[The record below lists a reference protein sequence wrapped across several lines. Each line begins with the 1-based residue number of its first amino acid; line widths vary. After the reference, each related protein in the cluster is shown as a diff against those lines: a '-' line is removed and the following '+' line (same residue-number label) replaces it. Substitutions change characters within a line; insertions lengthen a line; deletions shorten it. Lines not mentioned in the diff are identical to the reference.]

1 VKNEYAMMTKAEKTK
16 QYIIEKTAPVF
27 NRKGFAGTSIND
39 MIEATGLTKG
49 SIYGNFENKDEV
61 ALAAFDYN
69 FGMVSSMIRTKMA
82 AKPHSIDKLKVY
94 ITVFSDFVNLPM
106 LHGGCPVLNTSVE
119 SDDTHGQLRAKA
131 VGAIEN
137 WYKNI
142 EDIIKEGIDKGQ
154 IKQGTNAKD
163 FAGAFIALIE
173 GGIML
178 AKVTGKMHGLK
189 AAAKHGEKML
199 TDIAT

>member
-1 VKNEYAMMTKAEKTK
+1 MMSKAEKTR

-39 MIEATGLTKG
+39 IMEATGLTKG
-49 SIYGNFENKDEV
+49 SIYGNFESKDEV

-69 FGMVSSMIRTKMA
+69 YGSISSLIKTKTA
-82 AKPHSIDKLKVY
+82 AKPHSVDKLKVY
-94 ITVFSDFVNLPM
+94 LSVFSDFVNLPA
-106 LHGGCPVLNTSVE
+106 LHGGCPVLNTAIE

-137 WYKNI
+137 WYAHLEK
-142 EDIIKEGIDKGQ
+142 IIADGVEAGQ

-163 FAGAFIALIE
+163 FSGAFIALIE
-173 GGIML
+173 GGVML
-178 AKVTGKMHGLK
+178 AKVTGKMQGLK
-189 AAAKHGEKML
+189 AAVKQGEKMIQ
-199 TDIAT
+199 DITT

>member
-1 VKNEYAMMTKAEKTK
+1 MMTKAEKTK
-16 QYIIEKTAPVF
+16 QYIIEKTAPIF
-27 NRKGFAGTSIND
+27 NRKGFAGTSMND
-39 MIEATGLTKG
+39 IIEATGLTKG
-49 SIYGNFENKDEV
+49 SIYGNFDSKDDV

-69 FGMVSSMIRTKMA
+69 FGAVSSMIRIRMA
-82 AKPHSIDKLKVY
+82 AKPHSVDKLKVY
-94 ITVFSDFVNLPM
+94 LTVFSDFVNLPL
-106 LHGGCPVLNTSVE
+106 LHGGCPVLNTAIE

-142 EDIIKEGIDKGQ
+142 EDVIKHGVDMGQ

-173 GGIML
+173 GGMML

-189 AAAKHGEKML
+189 AAVKQGEKMIG
-199 TDIAT
+199 DITA

>member
-1 VKNEYAMMTKAEKTK
+1 MISKAEKTK
-16 QYIIEKTAPVF
+16 QFIIEKTAPIF
-27 NRKGFAGTSIND
+27 NRKGFAGTSMND
-39 MIEATGLTKG
+39 IVEATGLTKG
-49 SIYGNFENKDEV
+49 SIYGNFESKDEV

-69 FGMVSSMIRTKMA
+69 YGMVSSMIKTKMA
-82 AKPHSIDKLKVY
+82 GKPHNIDKLKVY
-94 ITVFSDFVNLPM
+94 LSVFSDFVNLPM
-106 LHGGCPVLNTSVE
+106 LHGGCPVLNTAIE

-137 WYKNI
+137 WYAAI
-142 EDIIKEGIDKGQ
+142 EKVITNGIDTGQ

-189 AAAKHGEKML
+189 AAVKQGEKMIQ
-199 TDIAT
+199 DIAT

>member
-1 VKNEYAMMTKAEKTK
+1 MMTKAEKTR

-27 NRKGFAGTSIND
+27 NRQGFAGTSIND
-39 MIEATGLTKG
+39 IIEATGLTKG
-49 SIYGNFENKDEV
+49 SIYGNFESKDEV

-69 FGMVSSMIRTKMA
+69 FGMVSSMIKSKMA

-94 ITVFSDFVNLPM
+94 LSVFSDFVNLPM
-106 LHGGCPVLNTSVE
+106 LHGGCPVLNTAIE

-142 EDIIKEGIDKGQ
+142 EEVIKYGVDMGQ
-154 IKQGTNAKD
+154 IKQGTNARD

-178 AKVTGKMHGLK
+178 AKVTGKMHGIK
-189 AAAKHGEKML
+189 AAVKQAEKMIA
-199 TDIAT
+199 DITT

>member
-1 VKNEYAMMTKAEKTK
+1 MSKAEKTR
-16 QYIIEKTAPVF
+16 QYIIEKTAPIF
-27 NRKGFAGTSIND
+27 NMKGYAGTSIND
-39 MIEATGLTKG
+39 ITEATGLTKG

-69 FGMVSSMIRTKMA
+69 FAKVSSIVKTKMA
-82 AKPHSIDKLKVY
+82 AKHHTIDKLKVY
-94 ITVFSDFVNLPM
+94 LTVFLDFNNFPI
-106 LHGGCPVLNTSVE
+106 LHGGCPVLNTAIE

-131 VGAIEN
+131 VSAIEK
-137 WYKNI
+137 WYANI
-142 EDIIKEGIDKGQ
+142 EGIVKEGINNGQ

-189 AAAKHGEKML
+189 AAVKQAEKMI

>member
-1 VKNEYAMMTKAEKTK
+1 MMTKAEKTK

-27 NRKGFAGTSIND
+27 NRKGFAGTSVND

-69 FGMVSSMIRTKMA
+69 FGVVSSMIKTKMS

-94 ITVFSDFVNLPM
+94 LTVFTDFVNLPM
-106 LHGGCPVLNTSVE
+106 LHGGCPVLNTAVE
-119 SDDTHGQLRAKA
+119 SDDTHGRLRAKA
-131 VGAIEN
+131 VGAIED

-142 EDIIKEGIDKGQ
+142 EYIIKEGINTGQ

-189 AAAKHGEKML
+189 AAAKQGEKML
-199 TDIAT
+199 TDIAA

>member
-1 VKNEYAMMTKAEKTK
+1 MMSKAEKTR
-16 QYIIEKTAPVF
+16 QYIVEKTAPIF

-39 MIEATGLTKG
+39 IIEATGLTKG
-49 SIYGNFENKDEV
+49 SIYGNFESKDEV

-69 FGMVSSMIRTKMA
+69 FGLVSSMIKAKMA
-82 AKPHSIDKLKVY
+82 TKPHTIDKLKVY
-94 ITVFSDFVNLPM
+94 LSVFSDFVNLPA
-106 LHGGCPVLNTSVE
+106 LHAGCPVLNTSVE
-119 SDDTHGQLRAKA
+119 CDDTHGQLRAKA

-137 WYKNI
+137 WYANI
-142 EDIIKEGIDKGQ
+142 EKVIADGVDAGQ

-178 AKVTGKMHGLK
+178 AKVTGKMQGLK
-189 AAAKHGEKML
+189 AAVKQGEKMIQ
-199 TDIAT
+199 DIAA

>member
-1 VKNEYAMMTKAEKTK
+1 MMTKAEKTR

-27 NRKGFAGTSIND
+27 NRKGFAGTSMND
-39 MIEATGLTKG
+39 LIEVTGLTKG

-69 FGMVSSMIRTKMA
+69 YSTISALITAKMA
-82 AKPHSIDKLKVY
+82 VKPHNVDKLKVY
-94 ITVFSDFVNLPM
+94 LSVFSDFVNLPA
-106 LHGGCPVLNTSVE
+106 LHGGCPVLNTAIE
-119 SDDTHGQLRAKA
+119 ADDTHGELRAKA
-131 VGAIEN
+131 VKAIEN
-137 WYKNI
+137 WYASI
-142 EDIIKEGIDKGQ
+142 EKVIKDGVEAGQ
-154 IKQGTNAKD
+154 IHQGTNGKD

-189 AAAKHGEKML
+189 AAVKQGEKMIKEI
-199 TDIAT
+199 TV

>member
-1 VKNEYAMMTKAEKTK
+1 MISKAEKTK
-16 QYIIEKTAPVF
+16 QFIIEKTAPIF
-27 NRKGFAGTSIND
+27 NRKGFAGTSMND
-39 MIEATGLTKG
+39 IVEATGLTKG
-49 SIYGNFENKDEV
+49 SIYGNFESKDEV

-69 FGMVSSMIRTKMA
+69 YGMVSSMIKTKMA
-82 AKPHSIDKLKVY
+82 GKPHNIDKLKVY
-94 ITVFSDFVNLPM
+94 LSVFSDFVNLPM
-106 LHGGCPVLNTSVE
+106 LHGGCPVLNTAIE

-137 WYKNI
+137 WYAVI
-142 EDIIKEGIDKGQ
+142 EKVITNGIDVGQ

-189 AAAKHGEKML
+189 AAVKQGEKMIQ
-199 TDIAT
+199 DIAT

>member
-1 VKNEYAMMTKAEKTK
+1 MISKAEKTR

-27 NRKGFAGTSIND
+27 NRKGFAGTSMND
-39 MIEATGLTKG
+39 IIEATGLTKG

-69 FGMVSSMIRTKMA
+69 FGMVSSMVRTKMA
-82 AKPHSIDKLKVY
+82 TKPHSVDKLKVY
-94 ITVFSDFVNLPM
+94 LSVFSDFVNLPM
-106 LHGGCPVLNTSVE
+106 LHGGCPVLNTAIE

-137 WYKNI
+137 WYANI
-142 EDIIKEGIDKGQ
+142 EKVIRDGVDMGQ

-178 AKVTGKMHGLK
+178 AKVTGKMQGLK
-189 AAAKHGEKML
+189 AAVKQAEKMIQ
-199 TDIAT
+199 DIAT

>member
-1 VKNEYAMMTKAEKTK
+1 MMSKAEKTR
-16 QYIIEKTAPVF
+16 QFIVEKTAPIF

-39 MIEATGLTKG
+39 IVEATGLTKG
-49 SIYGNFENKDEV
+49 SIYGNFESKDEV

-69 FGMVSSMIRTKMA
+69 YGNVVALIKSKMA
-82 AKPHSIDKLKVY
+82 GKPHNIDKLKVY
-94 ITVFSDFVNLPM
+94 LTVFSDFVDLPM
-106 LHGGCPVLNTSVE
+106 LHGGCPVLNTAIE

-137 WYKNI
+137 WYGHLEKVINDGV
-142 EDIIKEGIDKGQ
+142 EAGQ

-178 AKVTGKMHGLK
+178 AKVTGKMQGLK
-189 AAAKHGEKML
+189 AAMKQAEKMIK
-199 TDIAT
+199 DIAT

>member
-1 VKNEYAMMTKAEKTK
+1 MISKAEKTR
-16 QYIIEKTAPVF
+16 QYIVEKTAPIF

-39 MIEATGLTKG
+39 IVEATGLTKG
-49 SIYGNFENKDEV
+49 SIYGNFESKDEV

-69 FGMVSSMIRTKMA
+69 YGNVVAMIKSKMA
-82 AKPHSIDKLKVY
+82 TKPHSVDKLKVY
-94 ITVFSDFVNLPM
+94 LSVFSDFVNLPM
-106 LHGGCPVLNTSVE
+106 LHGGCPVLNTAIE
-119 SDDTHGQLRAKA
+119 SDDTHGLLRAKA

-137 WYKNI
+137 WYAHLEKVIADGI
-142 EDIIKEGIDKGQ
+142 EAGQ

-189 AAAKHGEKML
+189 AATKQGEKMIQ
-199 TDIAT
+199 DIAT

>member
-1 VKNEYAMMTKAEKTK
+1 MMTKAEKTR

-27 NRKGFAGTSIND
+27 NRQGFAGTSIND
-39 MIEATGLTKG
+39 IIEATGLTKG
-49 SIYGNFENKDEV
+49 SIYGNFESKDEV

-69 FGMVSSMIRTKMA
+69 FGMVSSMIKSKMA

-94 ITVFSDFVNLPM
+94 LLVFSDFVNLPM
-106 LHGGCPVLNTSVE
+106 LHGGCPVLNTAIE

-142 EDIIKEGIDKGQ
+142 EDVIKYGVDMGQ
-154 IKQGTNAKD
+154 IKQGTNARD

-178 AKVTGKMHGLK
+178 AKVTGKMHGIK
-189 AAAKHGEKML
+189 AAVKQAEKMIA
-199 TDIAT
+199 DITT

>member
-1 VKNEYAMMTKAEKTK
+1 MTKAEKTR

-27 NRKGFAGTSIND
+27 NRQGFAGTSIND
-39 MIEATGLTKG
+39 IIEATGLTKG
-49 SIYGNFENKDEV
+49 SIYGNFESKDEV

-69 FGMVSSMIRTKMA
+69 FGMISSMIRSKMA
-82 AKPHSIDKLKVY
+82 AKPHSVDKLKVY
-94 ITVFSDFVNLPM
+94 LSVFSDFVNLPM
-106 LHGGCPVLNTSVE
+106 LHGGCPVLNTAIE

-131 VGAIEN
+131 VGAIED

-142 EDIIKEGIDKGQ
+142 EGVIKYGVDMGQ

-173 GGIML
+173 GGMML
-178 AKVTGKMHGLK
+178 AKVTGRMHGIK
-189 AAAKHGEKML
+189 AAVKQAEKMIA
-199 TDIAT
+199 DIAT

>member
-1 VKNEYAMMTKAEKTK
+1 MISKAEKTK
-16 QYIIEKTAPVF
+16 QFIIEKTAPIF
-27 NRKGFAGTSIND
+27 NRKGFAGTSMND
-39 MIEATGLTKG
+39 IVEATGLTKG
-49 SIYGNFENKDEV
+49 SIYGNFESKDEV

-69 FGMVSSMIRTKMA
+69 YGMVSSMIKTKMA
-82 AKPHSIDKLKVY
+82 GKPHNIDKLKVY
-94 ITVFSDFVNLPM
+94 LSVFSDFVNLPM
-106 LHGGCPVLNTSVE
+106 LHGGCPVLNTAIE

-137 WYKNI
+137 WYAAI
-142 EDIIKEGIDKGQ
+142 EKVITNGIDVGQ

-189 AAAKHGEKML
+189 AAVKQGEKMIQ
-199 TDIAT
+199 DIAT

>member
-1 VKNEYAMMTKAEKTK
+1 MMTKAEKTK

-27 NRKGFAGTSIND
+27 NRQGFAGTSIND
-39 MIEATGLTKG
+39 IIEATGLTKG
-49 SIYGNFENKDEV
+49 SIYGNFESKDEV

-69 FGMVSSMIRTKMA
+69 FGSVSSMIKAKMA
-82 AKPHSIDKLKVY
+82 AKPHSVDKLKVY
-94 ITVFSDFVNLPM
+94 LTVFSDFVNLPM
-106 LHGGCPVLNTSVE
+106 LHGGCPVLNTAIE

-142 EDIIKEGIDKGQ
+142 EDVIKYGIEMGQ

-178 AKVTGKMHGLK
+178 AKVTGKMHGIK
-189 AAAKHGEKML
+189 AAAKQGEKMIS
-199 TDIAT
+199 DITA

>member
-1 VKNEYAMMTKAEKTK
+1 MKNDNAMMTKAEKTK
-16 QYIIEKTAPVF
+16 QYIIERTAPIF
-27 NRKGFAGTSIND
+27 NRKGFAGTSMND
-39 MIEATGLTKG
+39 IIEATGLTKG
-49 SIYGNFENKDEV
+49 SIYGNFDSKDDV

-69 FGMVSSMIRTKMA
+69 FGAVSSMIRIRMA
-82 AKPHSIDKLKVY
+82 AKPHSVDKLKVY
-94 ITVFSDFVNLPM
+94 LTVFSDFVNLPLM
-106 LHGGCPVLNTSVE
+106 HGGCPVLNTAIE

-142 EDIIKEGIDKGQ
+142 EDVIKHGVDMGQ

-173 GGIML
+173 GGMML

-189 AAAKHGEKML
+189 AAVKQGEKMIG
-199 TDIAT
+199 DITA

>member
-1 VKNEYAMMTKAEKTK
+1 MISKAEKTR

-39 MIEATGLTKG
+39 IVEATGLTKG
-49 SIYGNFENKDEV
+49 SIYGNFESKDEV

-69 FGMVSSMIRTKMA
+69 FGMVSSLVKTKMA
-82 AKPHSIDKLKVY
+82 GKPHTVDKLRVY
-94 ITVFSDFVNLPM
+94 LSVFSDFVNLPM
-106 LHGGCPVLNTSVE
+106 LHGGCPVLNTAIE
-119 SDDTHGQLRAKA
+119 SDDTHGLLRAKA
-131 VGAIEN
+131 VGAIDS
-137 WYKNI
+137 WYNHLEK
-142 EDIIKEGIDKGQ
+142 IIADGVEAGQ

-178 AKVTGKMHGLK
+178 AKVTGKMQGLK
-189 AAAKHGEKML
+189 AAVKQGEKMIQ
-199 TDIAT
+199 DIAT